1 MTSFDDIYDR
11 PDPRAYFTRLAPLEY
26 RIPHHAQ
33 PVFRAAVAELAR
45 RRPGVP
51 VTVVDL
57 CCSYGINAALLNH
70 DITLDDLYDRYTG
83 PAAAGLAPAELAAA
97 DREFY
102 ASRRRPDA
110 VPVVGVDVSPRA
122 VAYAAAAGLLDA
134 AFAENLETAPASPAL
149 AAALARGGLVTV
161 TGGLSYVGPRTFD
174 AVVAPSGG
182 RAWVVAFAVRP
193 VDYRP
198 VADVLRRHGLATRT
212 SERTYPQ
219 RRFTGPDERRGALER
234 VRAAG
239 LDPAG
244 REAEGWYHA
253 VLHASRPAE
262 DWDQRGPGLAE
273 DRD

>member
-1 MTSFDDIYDR
+1 MSSFDDIYDR
-11 PDPRAYFTRLAPLEY
+11 PDPRAYFARLAPLDY

-45 RRPGVP
+45 RRPGGP

-70 DITLDDLYDRYTG
+70 DLTLGDLYDRYTG
-83 PAAAGLAPAELAAA
+83 PATDGLSREELIAS

-110 VPVVGVDVSPRA
+110 CPVVGVDVSPRA
-122 VAYAAAAGLLDA
+122 VAYAADAGLLDA
-134 AFAENLETAPASPAL
+134 AFAENLETAPASAAL
-149 AAALARGGLVTV
+149 AAALAPARLVTV
-161 TGGLSYVGPRTFD
+161 TGGLSYIGPRTFD
-174 AVVAPSGG
+174 AVATACHG

-198 VADVLRRHGLATRT
+198 VADVLRRHGLVTRT
-212 SERTYPQ
+212 PERTFPQ
-219 RRFTGPDERRGALER
+219 RRFTGPEERRNALER
-234 VRAAG
+234 VGAAG

-244 REAEGWYHA
+244 REAEGYYHA
-253 VLHASRPAE
+253 VLHASRPAP
-262 DWDQRGPGLAE
+262 DWG
-273 DRD
+273 

>member
-1 MTSFDDIYDR
+1 MSSFDDIYDR

-33 PVFRAAVAELAR
+33 PVFRAAVADLAR
-45 RRPGVP
+45 RRPGRP

-70 DITLDDLYDRYTG
+70 DVTLDELYDRYTG
-83 PAAAGLAPAELAAA
+83 PATAGLSRAELAAS

-102 ASRRRPDA
+102 ASRRRPEA
-110 VPVVGVDVSPRA
+110 VPVVGVDVSARA
-122 VAYAAAAGLLDA
+122 VAYAVDAGLLDA
-134 AFAENLETAPASPAL
+134 GFAENLEAAPAGPAL
-149 AAALARGGLVTV
+149 AAALAPADLVTV
-161 TGGLSYVGPRTFD
+161 TGGLSYIGPRTFD

-182 RAWVVAFAVRP
+182 RVRVVAFAVRP

-198 VADVLRRHGLATRT
+198 VAEALARHGLVTTA
-212 SERTYPQ
+212 SGRTYPQ
-219 RRFTGPDERRGALER
+219 RRFTGPEERRVVLER

-244 REAEGWYHA
+244 REAEGHYHA
-253 VLHASRPAE
+253 ALYVSRPSAE
-262 DWDQRGPGLAE
+262 EAGEEGN
-273 DRD
+273 

>member
-1 MTSFDDIYDR
+1 MTADAPGRRGMSSFEEIYDR
-11 PDPRAYFTRLAPLEY
+11 PDPRAYFARLAPLDY

-70 DITLDDLYDRYTG
+70 DVTLSDLYDRYTD
-83 PAAAGLAPAELAAA
+83 PATAGLSRAELVAA

-102 ASRRRPDA
+102 AARRRPDA
-110 VPVVGVDVSPRA
+110 VPVVGVDVSPQA
-122 VAYAAAAGLLDA
+122 VTYAADAGLLDA
-134 AFAENLETAPASPAL
+134 AFAENLEAGPASAAL
-149 AAALARGGLVTV
+149 AAALAPADLVTV
-161 TGGLSYVGPRTFD
+161 TGGLSYIGPRTFD
-174 AVVAPSGG
+174 AVLTAARG
-182 RAWVVAFAVRP
+182 RVRTVAFAVRP

-198 VADVLRRHGLATRT
+198 VADVLRRHGLVTRT
-212 SERTYPQ
+212 SELTYPQ
-219 RRFTGPDERRGALER
+219 RRFTGPEERRNTLER

-244 REAEGWYHA
+244 REAEGYYHA
-253 VLHASRPAE
+253 ALHVSRPAGE
-262 DWDQRGPGLAE
+262 WD
-273 DRD
+273 